1 MDKIGPPLMLLGGTH
16 DGKII
21 ERFEDYGI
29 VTVPDSHT
37 IEFTVKEI
45 TGEHI
50 EGAGI
55 MPGAWLYGA
64 NGETSDFDAAE
75 PFLTGFIKWDGC
87 SNWDFHSRDCM
98 IHFCGRKHA
107 TSIGRLM
114 DRLYQIA
121 SERMEHYDAEIADA

>member
-1 MDKIGPPLMLLGGTH
+1 MLRGSTK

-29 VTVPDSHT
+29 VASPRSHV
-37 IEFTVKEI
+37 IDFTVKEI
-45 TGEHI
+45 TGEHVS
-50 EGAGI
+50 GAGI
-55 MPGAWLYGA
+55 MPGAWLYGP
-64 NGETSDFDAAE
+64 NGGTSDFDVAE

-87 SNWDFHSRDCM
+87 SNWDFHTDDCLR
-98 IHFCGRKHA
+98 HFCGKVHA

-121 SERMEHYDAEIADA
+121 SERVESYDAETADG